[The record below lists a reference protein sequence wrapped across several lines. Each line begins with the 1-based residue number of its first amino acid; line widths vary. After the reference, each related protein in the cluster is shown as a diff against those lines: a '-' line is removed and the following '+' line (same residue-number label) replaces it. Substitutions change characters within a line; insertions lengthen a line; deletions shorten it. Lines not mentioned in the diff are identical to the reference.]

1 MKKTLLLFL
10 TLFAAV
16 ATYAERHM
24 EFMEVSLGQSV
35 DSFAVAMQQ
44 KGFRPY
50 TENKI
55 IPRGNRYMVG
65 TFNNT
70 PVKLNIL
77 YGLHTNQVTSVRLTF
92 AEIKELGEFLP
103 FYEAMKQAVTE
114 QYCSEGEVVNE
125 PGDMK
130 TLPKYGMTMDY
141 GSVVLQIDPNTAFT
155 LSVIYTDT
163 YNTMEERKK
172 RYD

>member
-1 MKKTLLLFL
+1 MTC
-10 TLFAAV
+10 
-16 ATYAERHM
+16 
-24 EFMEVSLGQSV
+24 
-35 DSFAVAMQQ
+35 
-44 KGFRPY
+44 
-50 TENKI
+50 
-55 IPRGNRYMVG
+55 
-65 TFNNT
+65 
-70 PVKLNIL
+70 
-77 YGLHTNQVTSVRLTF
+77 VRLTF